1 MYELIHATAPW
12 STGIEYND
20 NFMPVRSGVGKQAP
34 RGTFHF
40 HDALEYVK
48 AHPGCSMKYL
58 PTRDDKGNRYTPS
71 KVFQALQYHSLIYID
86 WQDRIYPV
94 EER

>member
-1 MYELIHATAPW
+1 MISATLPW
-12 STGIEYND
+12 A
-20 NFMPVRSGVGKQAP
+20 SGVEYDDELMTIIRKSAGKQEP

-40 HDALEYVK
+40 HEALDYVR

-71 KVFQALQYHSLIYID
+71 KVFQALQYHNLIYMD
-86 WQDRIYPV
+86 EHDRIYSL
-94 EER
+94 